1 MIGRRGT
8 WLSGLV
14 LGLAMMCTAT
24 PSVAREADRGQKKPS
39 QAPRGSA
46 KSAARTPCAH
56 VVRHRAVKPET
67 GRRKI
72 RRCSLIFATQPQDV
86 QVGSP
91 ITGAQANPSGPPVTI
106 FVRDRGGHP
115 TKAAIRVTIRL
126 GTAPAGAQLSGTR
139 TVTSVN
145 GVARFTDLSVNAPG
159 RYTLTATSPAAVPAA
174 ASTSQPFVAAQGL
187 ASCANDAPCT
197 ASATTTGIVPGSRPP
212 TRYTNSVRV
221 AARPNP
227 AVRDDSG
234 TLSVS
239 YDVGPDIACRGYSF
253 ASPDREAVLGPNR
266 EKRVVSTVSKALL
279 DATGR
284 TPSSLRT
291 CLLAPYRFN
300 LGLPLI
306 GGTARNVGDVD
317 RDGNTDYLGLLP
329 NCLELLDPILGIPIL
344 IEPPCQE
351 SAVADS
357 EGNGVVT
364 YRLPPDPR
372 DPLGRH

>member
-1 MIGRRGT
+1 MIGRRST
-8 WLSGLV
+8 WLTGLV
-14 LGLAMMCTAT
+14 LGLAMLTAA
-24 PSVAREADRGQKKPS
+24 PSVASAPHRGQKPKPS
-39 QAPRGSA
+39 QTPRGGA
-46 KSAARTPCAH
+46 KPVARTPCAH
-56 VVRHRAVKPET
+56 VVRHRAVKPKT
-67 GRRKI
+67 GKRKT

-86 QVGSP
+86 QVGST
-91 ITGAQANPSGPPVTI
+91 ISGAAADPSGPPVTI

-126 GTAPAGAQLSGTR
+126 GTAPAGAELSGTR
-139 TVTSVN
+139 TVTSVD
-145 GVARFTDLSVNAPG
+145 GVARFTNLSVNTPG
-159 RYTLTATSPAAVPAA
+159 TYTLTATSPAAVPAA
-174 ASTSQPFVAAQGL
+174 ASTSRPFTAAQGL
-187 ASCANDAPCT
+187 ALCADGVPCT

-212 TRYTNSVRV
+212 MRYTNSVRV
-221 AARPNP
+221 NAPPNP
-227 AVRDDSG
+227 GRDDSG

-253 ASPDREAVLGPNR
+253 ASPDREALLGPNR

-279 DATGR
+279 DAAGR
-284 TPSSLRT
+284 QPSSLRT

-306 GGTARNVGDVD
+306 GGTARSVGDVD

-344 IEPPCQE
+344 VEPPCQE
-351 SAVADS
+351 SAVADD